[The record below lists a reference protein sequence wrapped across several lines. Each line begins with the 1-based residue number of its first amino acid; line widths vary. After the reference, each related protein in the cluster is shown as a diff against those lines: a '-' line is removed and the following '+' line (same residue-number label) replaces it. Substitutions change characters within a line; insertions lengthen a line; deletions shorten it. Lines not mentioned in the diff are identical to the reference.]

1 MRAVAIRSP
10 CEAAARDAAMRYHR
24 GNGRLEAGR
33 ARDEENGVT
42 REEIRLT
49 SLVSCGG

>member
-1 MRAVAIRSP
+1 V
-10 CEAAARDAAMRYHR
+10 RYHR
-24 GNGRLEAGR
+24 DNGQRETQPDR
-33 ARDEENGVT
+33 HEETSVT